1 MHPSLTATSPGLLDY
16 VKAHA
21 KVILAILTVVVPQIV
36 DQATADTIIYVVG
49 LLLIGAVPNSKES
62 LRLVYPKRYH
72 EFNLPR

>member
-1 MHPSLTATSPGLLDY
+1 MHPSLTATAPGILDY

-21 KVILAILTVVVPQIV
+21 KLILAALTAILPQIV
-36 DQATADTIIYVVG
+36 DGQTADTIIVVVG
-49 LLLIGAVPNSKES
+49 ILLTGAVPNSKES